1 MEVRILSDHES
12 TDLVQ
17 VGSNITQFKPGDRV
31 AAFHEMV
38 HPHGS
43 YAEYANAFGYTTWHL
58 PKHTSFEEA
67 ATIPLAGMTAALGMY
82 QRLRL
87 PLPWQPATQE
97 IPLVIYGA
105 ASAVGAYAV
114 KMAVLSNIH
123 PLICIAGRGIPYV
136 ESLIDKSKGDTII
149 DYRKGDAEVVSGMEK
164 ALGGKQLLHAYDAVS
179 EFGSYQNICKVL
191 DHYEGKITN
200 VLPGKKY
207 ADIPKTVERSTTQV
221 GNVHNKDFPADV
233 EFGAVFFKWF
243 GRGLEKGFFRGHPY
257 EVIPGG
263 LGGVQQGLQNLKD
276 GKASATKYVFRIAE
290 TEGLDGSKL

>member
-1 MEVRILSDHES
+1 M
-12 TDLVQ
+12 
-17 VGSNITQFKPGDRV
+17 GSNITEFKPGDRV

-67 ATIPLAGMTAALGMY
+67 ATIPLAAMTAALGMY
-82 QRLRL
+82 QRLKL

-97 IPLVIYGA
+97 IPLVVYGA
-105 ASAVGAYAV
+105 ASAVGAFAV

-136 ESLIDKSKGDTII
+136 ESLIDKSKGDTVI
-149 DYRKGDAEVVSGMEK
+149 DYREGDAAVVSGIEK
-164 ALGGKQLLHAYDAVS
+164 ALGGKQLLYAYDAVS

-191 DHYEGKITN
+191 DHHKGKITN

-207 ADIPKTVERSTTQV
+207 AEIPKTVERSTTQV
-221 GNVHNKDFPADV
+221 GNVHNEGSPEDI

-243 GRGLEKGFFRGHPY
+243 GRGLEKGFFRGKLSCFLRIYVWRSILHQ
-257 EVIPGG
+257 VKLG
-263 LGGVQQGLQNLKD
+263 LVMRCFHGNILNG
-276 GKASATKYVFRIAE
+276 R
-290 TEGLDGSKL
+290 

>member
-1 MEVRILSDHES
+1 
-12 TDLVQ
+12 
-17 VGSNITQFKPGDRV
+17 V

-43 YAEYANAFGYTTWHL
+43 YAEYANAFAYTTWHL
-58 PKHTSFEEA
+58 PKHTTFEEA

-82 QRLRL
+82 QRLKL
-87 PLPWQPATQE
+87 PVPWCPATQE
-97 IPLVIYGA
+97 IPLVVYGA

-123 PLICIAGRGIPYV
+123 PLICVAGRGVPYV
-136 ESLIDKSKGDTII
+136 ESLIDKSKGDTVI
-149 DYRKGDAEVVSGMEK
+149 DYREGDAAVVAGLQK
-164 ALGGKQLLHAYDAVS
+164 ALGGKKLLHAYDAVS

-191 DHYEGKITN
+191 DHHQGKITN

-207 ADIPKTVERSTTQV
+207 KEIPATVERSTTQV
-221 GNVHNKDFPADV
+221 GNVHNKDSPLDV

-243 GRGLEKGFFRGHPY
+243 GRGLEKGFFRGHPH

-290 TEGLDGSKL
+290 TKGLDGAKL